1 MKPRLLF
8 ADQDHTYADP
18 PPESVDLERDL
29 GIPPILDAMACGDA
43 YLRDVAQRVIF
54 SAPLTS
60 EQIGHRLDILD
71 DCLRSPDVIRELYEL
86 ADTAAQAKQRVHV
99 WMILRNHPSDILN
112 SSVTILRDLTT
123 HLQLLHAYALEHHGQ
138 FRSPGLI
145 ALLDS
150 IERDL
155 DDDYL
160 TQVRTHV
167 DQLAFTGGV
176 AMTARLGP
184 GCTGIDYSL
193 RLAAPTPWW
202 AKLNDTLPYRH
213 KYTYHL
219 PPRDENGGQTLDR
232 IRDHGINTVA
242 NAAAQSADHV
252 LDFFRRLK
260 FEVGFYLACVN
271 LQQDLKGIGV
281 TTCRPTVDPPD
292 RHALTALSL
301 TDVGLAVRSR
311 QVLVGSDLDAD
322 GKDLIM
328 MTGANQG
335 GKSTLLR
342 ALGLAQLMF
351 DAGMFV
357 AADGFRAS
365 PSAGVFTHY
374 RREED
379 TDLQH
384 GKFDDEL
391 VRMSR
396 LIDRLTPNALVL
408 LDESFSSTNEIEGSQ
423 IARDLVDSLVTAG
436 IRTCFVTH
444 LYTLSHGLAHE
455 HDPRHLFLR
464 AQREGHQSLPHRLV
478 PGEPEPTSYAI
489 DQFQQVFAEP
499 LKSMS

>member
-8 ADQDHTYADP
+8 ADQDHTYPDP

-29 GIPPILDAMACGDA
+29 GIPPILDMMAGSDA
-43 YLRDVAQRVIF
+43 YLRDVAQRVLF
-54 SAPLTS
+54 SAPLTP
-60 EQIGHRLDILD
+60 EQISHRLDILD
-71 DCLRSPDVIRELYEL
+71 DCLRWPDAIRELYDL

-99 WMILRNHPSDILN
+99 WFLRKDPGAILS
-112 SSVTILRDLTT
+112 SSVTILQDLTT
-123 HLQLLHAYALEHHGQ
+123 YLQLLHDYAIEHHGQ
-138 FRSPGLI
+138 FRSPGLT

-155 DDDYL
+155 DDAYL
-160 TQVRTHV
+160 TQVRGNV
-167 DQLAFTGGV
+167 NQLAFTGGV
-176 AMTARLGP
+176 VLTARLGS

-193 RLAAPTPWW
+193 RQAAPTPWW
-202 AKLNDTLPYRH
+202 TRLNDTLPYGH

-219 PPRDENGGQTLDR
+219 PPRDENGGQTLNR
-232 IRDHGINTVA
+232 IRDHGVNTVA

-260 FEVGFYLACVN
+260 FEAGFYLACVH
-271 LQQDLKGIGV
+271 LHQDLTRIGL
-281 TTCRPTVDPPD
+281 TTCRPTVDPQEC
-292 RHALTALSL
+292 RALTARNL

-311 QVLVGSDLDAD
+311 QAPVGSDLDAD
-322 GKDLIM
+322 GKGLIM

-342 ALGLAQLMF
+342 AIGLAQLMF
-351 DAGMFV
+351 DAGLFV
-357 AADGFRAS
+357 AADSFRAS
-365 PSAGVFTHY
+365 PSTGVFTHY

-379 TDLQH
+379 TGLRH

-391 VRMSR
+391 VRMSQ
-396 LIDRLTPNALVL
+396 LIDRLTPDALVL

-423 IARDLVDSLVTAG
+423 IARDIVDSLVTAG
-436 IRTCFVTH
+436 IRACFVTH
-444 LYTLSHGLAHE
+444 LYTLSNGLARQ

-464 AQREGHQSLPHRLV
+464 AQRDGHQSLPHRLV

-489 DQFQQVFAEP
+489 DQFWQVFAEP
-499 LKSMS
+499 LKT